1 MRTKGFTLIELL
13 VVISIIAL
21 LSSVVLSSLN
31 AARAKGRYAT
41 IIRQMKEIQTAS
53 HSYYTDTGNHAID
66 VSPNVAPQ
74 FVPTY
79 LRSWPTPPC
88 AAGWTYDWDNWSSS
102 NGFVGVHLHNATLGA
117 QYKLCTDTTS
127 VCSASSVQD
136 ILTLASR
143 SITCQ

>member
-1 MRTKGFTLIELL
+1 MRNKGFTLIELL

-21 LSSVVLSSLN
+21 LSSVALSSLN

-53 HSYYTDTGNHAID
+53 HGYYTDTGSHAAD
-66 VSPNVAPQ
+66 TGPGGAPA
-74 FVPTY
+74 FVPAY

-88 AAGWTYDWDNWSSS
+88 GAGWTYDWDNWTSS
-102 NGFVGVHLHNATLGA
+102 NGFVGVHLHNTTLGA

-127 VCSASSVQD
+127 ACSASSVQD
-136 ILTLASR
+136 ILTVAQR